1 VRNRNRASTVEPV
14 TFPTRCQSRDVPVRR
29 AVRDRRIRASS
40 PMTMCGFDVGPLDRI
55 GCGVVVAGIRRHQR
69 FRLQMPTRRTRPLPD
84 PAFRVSGGDFMT
96 AHPHG
101 AAAGAS
107 LVSRGRIEGAS

>member
-1 VRNRNRASTVEPV
+1 MRNRNRVQRSNV
-14 TFPTRCQSRDVPVRR
+14 TFHERGASPRDVPVRR